1 MLYGK
6 EHMAALN
13 MMTFVLS
20 SQLSPTL
27 YRRVLV
33 SLHSSVMPHLLDPR
47 LLIDFLIDS
56 YDAGVY
62 IVCVC
67 VCVCGFS
74 SVMPHLLDPRLLIDF
89 LIDSYDAGVW
99 GEFIVCG

>member
-1 MLYGK
+1 MVGSQWLPSIIYS
-6 EHMAALN
+6 
-13 MMTFVLS
+13 VLS
-20 SQLSPTL
+20 SQLPPTL

-62 IVCVC
+62 M
-67 VCVCGFS
+67 CVCGEGGGGGGAG
-74 SVMPHLLDPRLLIDF
+74 RGRKGLI
-89 LIDSYDAGVW
+89 LRM
-99 GEFIVCG
+99 

>member
-1 MLYGK
+1 
-6 EHMAALN
+6 MAVFD
-13 MMTFVLS
+13 MMTSVLS

-56 YDAGVY
+56 YDAGV
-62 IVCVC
+62 CVC
-67 VCVCGFS
+67 V
-74 SVMPHLLDPRLLIDF
+74 
-89 LIDSYDAGVW
+89 W
-99 GEFIVCG
+99 GGGKG

>member
-1 MLYGK
+1 MVGLQWLPSIIYS
-6 EHMAALN
+6 
-13 MMTFVLS
+13 VLS
-20 SQLSPTL
+20 SQLLPTL

-62 IVCVC
+62 GVCV
-67 VCVCGFS
+67 G
-74 SVMPHLLDPRLLIDF
+74 R
-89 LIDSYDAGVW
+89 GGG
-99 GEFIVCG
+99 GEGRGRREEEGKG

>member
-1 MLYGK
+1 
-6 EHMAALN
+6 
-13 MMTFVLS
+13 MMTSVLS

-56 YDAGVY
+56 YDAGV
-62 IVCVC
+62 C
-67 VCVCGFS
+67 
-74 SVMPHLLDPRLLIDF
+74 
-89 LIDSYDAGVW
+89 VW
-99 GEFIVCG
+99 GGGGGEGLVLMM